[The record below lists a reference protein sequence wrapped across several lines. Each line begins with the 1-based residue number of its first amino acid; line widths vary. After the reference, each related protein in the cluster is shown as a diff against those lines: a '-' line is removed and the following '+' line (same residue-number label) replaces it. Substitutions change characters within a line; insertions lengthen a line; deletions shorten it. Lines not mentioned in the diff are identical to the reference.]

1 MFDLITMGRCGVD
14 IYPLQTGVSL
24 IHVET
29 FGKFLGGSPTNV
41 AVAAARHG
49 LRPAVVTAVGAD
61 PFGEWVRQAIRG
73 FGVDDVFVET
83 VEGPPTPVTFCEIF
97 PPDRFPIYFY
107 RGEHPPDLRI
117 TPASLDL
124 DAIRQARV
132 FWFTG
137 TGLSQEPS
145 FSAHAAA
152 LDARTSGWTVFDL
165 DYRPML
171 WESREAAERAYR
183 SALPHASVAVGN
195 LDEVEI
201 AVGTRDPEAAAQAL
215 LDAGME
221 VAVVKL
227 GPDGVLA
234 RTKDE
239 HVVAEPVR
247 VEVVNGLGAGD
258 AFGGALC
265 LGLVRGWPLDR
276 TVRFANAAGAHV
288 AARLACA
295 DAMPTTDEVLTLLKT
310 GEPAP
315 GTAGTDSHADS
326 GSEVRR

>member
-1 MFDLITMGRCGVD
+1 LFDLITIGRCGVD
-14 IYPLQTGVSL
+14 IYPLQTGVGL
-24 IHVET
+24 AHVET

-49 LRPAVVTAVGAD
+49 LRSAVVTAVGAD

-73 FGVDDVFVET
+73 FGVDDTFVGT
-83 VEGPPTPVTFCEIF
+83 VQGPPTPVTFCEIF
-97 PPDRFPIYFY
+97 PPDHFPIYFY
-107 RGEHPPDLRI
+107 RGEHPPDLRL
-117 TPASLDL
+117 TTASLDL
-124 DAIRQARV
+124 KAIREAGV

-145 FSAHAAA
+145 RSAHTAA
-152 LDARTSGWTVFDL
+152 LEARTSGWTVFDL

-171 WESREAAERAYR
+171 WESPEIARREVRR
-183 SALPHASVAVGN
+183 ALPHANVAVGN
-195 LDEVEI
+195 LDEVET

-221 VAVVKL
+221 VAVVKM

-234 RTKDE
+234 RSKDE
-239 HVVAEPVR
+239 HVVAEPVT
-247 VEVVNGLGAGD
+247 VDVVNGLGAGD

-265 LGLVRGWPLDR
+265 LGLTRGWSLDR

-295 DAMPTTDEVLTLLKT
+295 DAMPSTDEVLTLQ
-310 GEPAP
+310 
-315 GTAGTDSHADS
+315 AGA
-326 GSEVRR
+326 RP

>member
-24 IHVET
+24 VHVES

-73 FGVDDVFVET
+73 FGVDDVFVGT

-97 PPDRFPIYFY
+97 PPDHFPIYFY

-117 TPASLDL
+117 TPESLDL
-124 DAIRQARV
+124 DAIRRTPV

-145 FSAHAAA
+145 RSAHAAA
-152 LDARTSGWTVFDL
+152 LAARTAPSGWTVFDL

-171 WESREAAERAYR
+171 WESREAAEREYR
-183 SALPHASVAVGN
+183 RALPHANVAVGN

-221 VAVVKL
+221 VAIVKM

-234 RTKDE
+234 RSGKE
-239 HVVAEPVR
+239 HVVAEPVQ

-258 AFGGALC
+258 AFGGAVC
-265 LGLVRGWPLDR
+265 LGLVRGWSLER

-295 DAMPTTDEVLTLLKT
+295 EAMPTTGEVLALLEGRPAT
-310 GEPAP
+310 TAGEAAP
-315 GTAGTDSHADS
+315 GPR
-326 GSEVRR
+326 SEVRP

>member
-24 IHVET
+24 IDVES

-61 PFGEWVRQAIRG
+61 PFGEWVRLAIRG
-73 FGVDDVFVET
+73 FGVDDVFVAT

-97 PPDRFPIYFY
+97 PPDHFPIYFY

-117 TPASLDL
+117 TPESLDL
-124 DAIRQARV
+124 DAIRGAKV

-145 FSAHAAA
+145 RSAHHAA
-152 LDARTSGWTVFDL
+152 LAARSSGPTVFDL

-171 WESREAAERAYR
+171 WESREAAEREFR
-183 SALPHASVAVGN
+183 RALPYADVAVGN

-201 AVGTRDPEAAAQAL
+201 AVGVREPEAAAQAL

-221 VAVVKL
+221 VAIVKM

-239 HVVAEPVR
+239 TVVAEPVQ

-258 AFGGALC
+258 AFGGAVC
-265 LGLVRGWPLDR
+265 LGLVRGWPLER
-276 TVRFANAAGAHV
+276 TIRFANAAGAHV

-295 DAMPTTDEVLTLLKT
+295 DAMPTTDEVLDLLR
-310 GEPAP
+310 G
-315 GTAGTDSHADS
+315 AGHDAEAW
-326 GSEVRR
+326 SEVRP